1 MKKDLAQNLLISG
14 CEPRIKKQNIS
25 TINGS
30 KLVLLL
36 TLFSLLS
43 GCKKD
48 NENNKEEPADVVYG
62 WYRFVAKMQL
72 LVNPQP
78 VVLQLYRNFGYIGV
92 GLYESVRPGIKG
104 AQSLSSSLYQMP
116 TMPTAEANVDYL
128 WSATANAYLAAS
140 FKQFITGLTDA
151 NKASIDS
158 MENAN
163 NSRFKL
169 SVSEPVL
176 SRSQS
181 FGRAIATS
189 IYNWSTTD
197 NFNLGSVGYTPPVF
211 PGSYVSTPPNF
222 PAALG
227 PFLKDSRPFLA
238 YSLTAIA
245 PTPPNAY
252 SEDPSSSFYKE
263 AKEVYDIGKT
273 LTDDQKAIANWWA
286 DAGGAGVGVPAPQHL
301 LNIITKVL
309 EGQGAK
315 IGQAAELYAKTAIV
329 FRDGPIITFRSKYTY
344 NLLRPV
350 TYIQKL
356 IDPTWLPYLVTP
368 PYPEYP
374 SGIMSYYGP
383 VSQLLI
389 KEFGDIAFSDDTY
402 SWRGLPAR
410 QYASLSKMAEEVALS
425 RVYAGIHYRA
435 TQSASIELGK
445 QLANRIAEINF

>member
-1 MKKDLAQNLLISG
+1 MKKNLVQRPISVPK
-14 CEPRIKKQNIS
+14 PRMKKQNIS
-25 TINGS
+25 IVTGS
-30 KLVLLL
+30 KLLLLL
-36 TLFSLLS
+36 TLFSLFS
-43 GCKKD
+43 SCKKT
-48 NENNKEEPADVVYG
+48 NETVEEPADVVYG

-78 VVLQLYRNFGYIGV
+78 VVLQLYRNFGYVGV
-92 GLYESVRPGIKG
+92 GLYESVRPGITG

-116 TMPTAEANVDYL
+116 TMPLPEGNTDYL
-128 WSATANAYLAAS
+128 WSASANAYLAAS
-140 FKQFITGLTDA
+140 FKQFLPALTDA

-163 NSRFKL
+163 NSRFRL
-169 SVSEPVL
+169 TVSEAVL

-181 FGRAIATS
+181 FGRAVATS
-189 IYNWSTTD
+189 IYNWANTD
-197 NFNLGSVGYTPPVF
+197 NFNLGSAGYTPPVF

-222 PAALG
+222 PAPLG

-245 PTPPNAY
+245 PQLPNPY
-252 SEDPSSSFYKE
+252 SEDASSAFYKE

-273 LTDDQKAIANWWA
+273 LTDEQKAIANWWA
-286 DAGGAGVGVPAPQHL
+286 DAGGVGVGVPAPQHL

-309 EGQGAK
+309 ESQGAK
-315 IGQAAELYAKTAIV
+315 LGQAAEVYAKTAIA
-329 FRDGPIITFRSKYTY
+329 FKDGPIITFRSKYNY

-350 TYIQKL
+350 TYIQRL

-383 VSQLLI
+383 ISQLLI
-389 KEFGDIAFSDDTY
+389 REFGDIAVNDDTY
-402 SWRGLPAR
+402 SWRGLSPR
-410 QYASLSKMAEEVALS
+410 RYSSLSQMAEEVALS

-435 TQSASIELGK
+435 TQYASIELGK
-445 QLANRIAEINF
+445 QLANKIAEIKF